1 MKLSVFCSLLF
12 IMLSPLSMP
21 NIVGA
26 IDGPLSVTLVAPSNS
41 MVMGESPVFVGRVA
55 NRGETSV
62 KGLIVYPSLV
72 SLKPGKEQPVDLED
86 WSARPAV
93 RIDLLSPGELNTQQW
108 PLRLIESGKFAM
120 ALTVIAPTEAQPAVS
135 VLVPFEVQ
143 PKRLLAGKRVLPV
156 AIGVPSLLLLVWALV
171 GLSRGRFKFPM
182 RKLSEAED
190 R

>member
-1 MKLSVFCSLLF
+1 
-12 IMLSPLSMP
+12 
-21 NIVGA
+21 
-26 IDGPLSVTLVAPSNS
+26 
-41 MVMGESPVFVGRVA
+41 
-55 NRGETSV
+55 
-62 KGLIVYPSLV
+62 
-72 SLKPGKEQPVDLED
+72 
-86 WSARPAV
+86 
-93 RIDLLSPGELNTQQW
+93 
-108 PLRLIESGKFAM
+108 M
-120 ALTVIAPTEAQPAVS
+120 ALTVIDPTEAQPTVS

>member
-1 MKLSVFCSLLF
+1 MKLAFFSSLLF
-12 IMLSPLSMP
+12 ITLFPLSTP
-21 NIVGA
+21 NTFGA
-26 IDGPLSVTLVAPSNS
+26 THGPLSVTLVAPSNS
-41 MVMGESPVFVGRVA
+41 MVMGESPVFVGRVV
-55 NRGETSV
+55 NRGEAPI

-93 RIDLLSPGELNTQQW
+93 RIDILSPGELNTQQW

-120 ALTVIAPTEAQPAVS
+120 ALTVIDPTEAQPTMG

-156 AIGVPSLLLLVWALV
+156 AIGVPSLLLLVWTLI

-182 RKLSEAED
+182 RKLSGAED